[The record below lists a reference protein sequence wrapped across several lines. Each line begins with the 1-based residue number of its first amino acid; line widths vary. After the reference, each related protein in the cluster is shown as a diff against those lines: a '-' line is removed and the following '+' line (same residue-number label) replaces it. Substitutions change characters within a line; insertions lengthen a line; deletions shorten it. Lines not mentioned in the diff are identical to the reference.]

1 MTMTS
6 AQSAVT
12 ILAVVLGTMLTRF
25 LPFFLFPEGKEPPP
39 YILHLGRVL
48 PCAVTGLLVVYCLKD
63 AVFTSWHGLPEGI
76 AMAVVAALH
85 EVEREHAAQHGR
97 RHGAVYGSGAD
108 LLLKTGRGFSAVRNA
123 CLTRRPASAA
133 FRTAPRRNETPARRP
148 E

>member
-76 AMAVVAALH
+76 AMAVVVALQKWKGNMLLSMAAGTVLYM
-85 EVEREHAAQHGR
+85 VLVQ
-97 RHGAVYGSGAD
+97 
-108 LLLKTGRGFSAVRNA
+108 TCF
-123 CLTRRPASAA
+123 
-133 FRTAPRRNETPARRP
+133 
-148 E
+148 